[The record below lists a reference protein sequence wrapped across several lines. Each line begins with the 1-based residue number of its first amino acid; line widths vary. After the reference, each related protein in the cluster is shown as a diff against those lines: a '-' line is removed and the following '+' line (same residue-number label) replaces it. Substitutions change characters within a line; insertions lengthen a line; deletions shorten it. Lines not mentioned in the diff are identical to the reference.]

1 MEMINV
7 FRAPKTQVYTTKSKV
22 TISIL
27 GRNDKAIF
35 PEVRVAL
42 SMGIR
47 TISQTVNLES
57 LNFKGVY
64 ILIIYGD
71 FLNADHGIYPIDFD
85 IEEFFG
91 LVGLISL

>member
-1 MEMINV
+1 MEMIKV
-7 FRAPKTQVYTTKSKV
+7 FLAPKTQVYTIKSKV

-27 GRNDKAIF
+27 GRKNKAIF

-47 TISQTVNLES
+47 TISQTVKLES

-71 FLNADHGIYPIDFD
+71 FLNAYHGIHPVDFD